1 LKIFLDTSLLSD
13 AGLSE
18 LGEEFAE
25 QVGAGG
31 SFYVSAVT
39 HFQLM
44 WGYSLAGMSPARYQA
59 FLEATRTEV
68 APLTRL
74 DAERAAAMR
83 PGKTD
88 LLDALIAAA
97 VKRYEATIWTRDSD
111 FLKFLPKASVRLIP
125 PGPKPDET
133 GRGAHPPR

>member
-18 LGEEFAE
+18 LGGEFAQE
-25 QVGAGG
+25 IEEGNT
-31 SFYVSAVT
+31 FYVSAVT

-59 FLEATRTEV
+59 FLETTMTEV
-68 APLTRL
+68 VPLTRL
-74 DAERAAAMR
+74 DAERAAAMK

-97 VKRYEATIWTRDSD
+97 VTRYGASIWTRDSD
-111 FLKFLPKASVRLIP
+111 FLKFLPKTGVRLIP
-125 PGPKPDET
+125 PAPKKDGT
-133 GRGAHPPR
+133 R